1 MSFKYTSNNFIFI
14 NRKLVHNNPSHKKLE
29 IYFQCFLLYHLCA
42 MSPVIMAVKILF
54 VIPVAQGNMLFLIYY
69 RNVLKITSDLDIYFF
84 HYRALSPAYYLLMVF
99 HVNKV
104 SIH

>member
-1 MSFKYTSNNFIFI
+1 
-14 NRKLVHNNPSHKKLE
+14 
-29 IYFQCFLLYHLCA
+29 
-42 MSPVIMAVKILF
+42 MAVKILF

-69 RNVLKITSDLDIYFF
+69 RKCIKNNYQVVWIYIFF